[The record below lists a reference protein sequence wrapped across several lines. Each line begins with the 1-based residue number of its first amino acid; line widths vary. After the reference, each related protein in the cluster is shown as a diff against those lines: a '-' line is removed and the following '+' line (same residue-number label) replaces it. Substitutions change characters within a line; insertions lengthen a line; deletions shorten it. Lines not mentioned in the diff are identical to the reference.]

1 MDFLKTKYEV
11 TNNFCVPDSNEKDM
25 IISNLKNKLFQLEE
39 SEKNYSDLM
48 SKYRRL
54 DSEYQLLQESK
65 IRLEYELKQKT
76 EQNNQIISQL
86 RTQNENIY
94 NEINDKDYTNKRL
107 INDNNNIFK
116 QIEDK
121 KFEYGTLL
129 NKVNG
134 NETAINQLTID
145 KTEGEQKIETLKNTM
160 NQNESNINNLT
171 KELENLKQVTK
182 DLNDNIKNTT
192 NDLINHQKELDDI
205 KFDNE
210 DLNDQLKGKEN
221 NLDLTQKNL
230 DLANQHLFQMTTDY
244 RNINE
249 TIDIERKKIFEL
261 QKNFDNEK
269 ALRGAAETNNKKLEE
284 LLHEKNDELNNIS
297 LMNKSLKDNLNHAQN
312 SNKKL
317 SDDGERYKNYIM
329 ILNEQTQKLTDQLEN
344 IVEEDDKI
352 FESIVQTD
360 KLKKFVNEQKSI
372 LNDIIETS
380 AEFLAS
386 DLNCSPTYKN
396 YVSCNEC

>member
-107 INDNNNIFK
+107 IYDNNNIFK

-171 KELENLKQVTK
+171 
-182 DLNDNIKNTT
+182 
-192 NDLINHQKELDDI
+192 KELDDI

-352 FESIVQTD
+352 FESIEQTD